1 MIIDPKG
8 GLEISHMKDGKA
20 HGHSIEISKNGKL
33 ATGLWLE
40 GKRDGPWKITA
51 HNGSKVTDFWKN
63 GE

>member
-1 MIIDPKG
+1 
-8 GLEISHMKDGKA
+8 MKDGKA